1 MKNISLTPP
10 EWFARSAVYQVN
22 LRTFSKEGTIKS
34 LTAETEFLKSLGFGT
49 VYLCPIFCEDNSE
62 DRKCWSE
69 RQIKSKTE
77 NPKNPYRINDYFLST
92 ASTAQW
98 RTLQSLWK
106 RLTKT
111 E

>member
-49 VYLCPIFCEDNSE
+49 VYLCPIFCEENSE
-62 DRKCWSE
+62 DRK
-69 RQIKSKTE
+69 
-77 NPKNPYRINDYFLST
+77 
-92 ASTAQW
+92 
-98 RTLQSLWK
+98 
-106 RLTKT
+106 
-111 E
+111 